1 LKLYFNYC
9 SYGFSNCYILGTDD
23 ASESSPREAIII
35 DPGSMGVSIL
45 RILETNE
52 YTLKAV
58 LITHDH
64 LTHVRGLKTLIK
76 IYNAD
81 IYAINP
87 VIRDIRT
94 TLVRDGD
101 TINIGSFKTEVI
113 SVPGHSADCAVY
125 KIGSLL
131 FTGDVLSAGMVGS
144 TDNAYASANQMTALR
159 NNILSLPVDCTVLPG
174 HGPPSS
180 LEAERR
186 FNAGIISFKDP
197 RTRRQTFKIES

>member
-9 SYGFSNCYILGTDD
+9 SWGFSNCYILGTDGD
-23 ASESSPREAIII
+23 AGSPPPEAIII
-35 DPGSMGVSIL
+35 DPGSMDMSIL
-45 RILETNE
+45 EFLETNE

-58 LITHDH
+58 LVTHDH

-125 KIGSLL
+125 KIGGLL

-144 TDNAYASANQMTALR
+144 TDSAYAAANQMTALR
-159 NNILSLPVDCTVLPG
+159 NKILSLPVDCTVLPG

-197 RTRRQTFKIES
+197 RTRRQTFKIGI

>member
-9 SYGFSNCYILGTDD
+9 SSGFSNCYILGTD
-23 ASESSPREAIII
+23 SGGSRGPEAIVI
-35 DPGSMGVSIL
+35 DPGSMDTSIL
-45 RILETNE
+45 QFLETNE
-52 YTLKAV
+52 YTLRGV
-58 LITHDH
+58 LVTHDH
-64 LTHVRGLKTLIK
+64 LTHVRGLKTLMK

-101 TINIGSFKTEVI
+101 TINMGSFKTEVI

-131 FTGDVLSAGMVGS
+131 FTGDVLSAGLVGS
-144 TDNAYASANQMTALR
+144 TDSAYAAANQMTALR
-159 NNILSLPVDCTVLPG
+159 NKILSLPEDCAILPG

-197 RTRRQTFKIES
+197 RTRRQTFKIET